1 MITRKLRKNLD
12 SLGGVAASMPRMAG
26 CGINVAL
33 ALLLAGCAAGTNG
46 VQEDAA
52 SLPYDRMAERI
63 AQALKLEKGE
73 RVMLR
78 FDPALMPELRAKTQA
93 ALEAKGAVVTPLAY
107 GPAEEFEK
115 QLDESDIYIWLPTS
129 DQAAAYLPEQMA
141 AQVKWLDAGRGRQI
155 HFHWGDG
162 TRGEDGSNGEHNAAY
177 DQVYA
182 DALEI
187 DYAELDRQM
196 EAAIAKL
203 RAGEVRVTTP
213 AGTDIRFRLG
223 DRYVTKQNGNASKA
237 EASLAQARI
246 AWETE
251 LPAGAMRLAPLEE
264 SVEGTVVIPRIRF
277 DGGAEAKGVQLT
289 FARGVIT
296 EMTAE
301 QGEDAVQAMLDA
313 NETLQHFREFGL
325 GMNPKLVTPPGE
337 KWIAYYGYGAGVVR
351 LSLGDNIELGGKVG
365 GGGARW
371 FFFPNATVTAGAV
384 TLVEAGRLQP
394 AP

>member
-1 MITRKLRKNLD
+1 MTTCRAVRNRTYLNRIAVGT
-12 SLGGVAASMPRMAG
+12 
-26 CGINVAL
+26 L
-33 ALLLAGCAAGTNG
+33 ALLLTGYAVGTNSTEEAAG
-46 VQEDAA
+46 
-52 SLPYDRMAERI
+52 SLPYNRMAERI
-63 AQALKLEKGE
+63 AQALQLEKGE

-78 FDPALMPELRAKTQA
+78 FDPSLMPELREKTQA
-93 ALEAKGAVVTPLAY
+93 AMEGEGAVVNPLAY
-107 GPAEEFEK
+107 GPAEDFEK
-115 QLDESDIYIWLPTS
+115 QLDETDIYIWLPAN

-162 TRGEDGSNGEHNAAY
+162 TRGDDGFNGTHNAAY
-177 DQVYA
+177 DRVYA
-182 DALEI
+182 EALEI

-213 AGTDIRFRLG
+213 AGTDIRFQLG
-223 DRYVTKQNGNASKA
+223 DRFITKQNGNASKA
-237 EASLAQARI
+237 EASLAKARI

-251 LPAGAMRLAPLEE
+251 LPAGAMRMAPLEE
-264 SVEGTVVIPRIRF
+264 TVEGVIVIPWMRF
-277 DGGAEAKGVQLT
+277 DGGAEAKGVRLT
-289 FARGVIT
+289 FAKGVIT
-296 EMTAE
+296 EATAE
-301 QGEDAVQAMLDA
+301 EGDDALKAMLDG
-313 NETLQHFREFGL
+313 NETLRHFREFGL

-351 LSLGDNIELGGKVG
+351 LSLGDNIELGGKVS

-371 FFFPNATVTAGAV
+371 FFFPNATVTAGDE